1 MVRLKNMDETR
12 NYFIEEIGQNELM
25 SREHKNGCA
34 TLNYTE
40 HCLILASTITGFVP
54 FFFFFF
60 FLLLS
65 LIFL

>member
-40 HCLILASTITGFVP
+40 HCLILASTITGCVS
-54 FFFFFF
+54 FFFF